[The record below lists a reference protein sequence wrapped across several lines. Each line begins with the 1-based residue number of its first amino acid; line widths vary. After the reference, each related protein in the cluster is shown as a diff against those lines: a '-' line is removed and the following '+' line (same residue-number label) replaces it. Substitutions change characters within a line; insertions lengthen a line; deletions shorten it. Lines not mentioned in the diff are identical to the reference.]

1 MNLQSNIRNIKINEE
16 TTLSISSGI
25 TLIKE
30 NDSILEVFK
39 RMDKALYESKNKGK
53 NQYTII

>member
-1 MNLQSNIRNIKINEE
+1 MQSNIRNIKINEE